1 MRLCYWRWLLIFGLM
16 AWALPAAAT
25 KQVVVLELT
34 GAIGPA
40 SSDYIERSLRRPAVA
55 AQSQAIILRID
66 TPGGLDTAMRDIVQA
81 ILGSEVPIIG
91 YVAPGGARAASA
103 GAYILYAT
111 HVAAMAPGTNVGAAT
126 PVQIGGA
133 PAAPDAEEPQDSQGQ
148 PQPKNAMERKAI
160 NDAVA
165 YIRSLAVL
173 RQRNADWAEQ
183 AVREAASLSAVEA
196 QRHDVIELIADDLE
210 DLLGQLDGRS
220 VTAAGVERTLATAG
234 VQVTYLEPDWRSR
247 LLAVITNPNV
257 AYILMLIGIYGL
269 IYELMAPGSLV
280 PGVLGG
286 ICLLLAL
293 FAFQALPISYAGLG
307 LILLGLAFLISEA
320 FIPSFGIL
328 GIGGAVAFVIGSV
341 ILFDT
346 ETAAF
351 RVSLELITGLAIVSA
366 LLLLGLVTMLLRTRR
381 QPASSG
387 ADRMIGRSGEAMY
400 DFKGRGQIRIDGEI
414 WNAHSEVPLR
424 RNQAV
429 RVLARDGLRLQVT
442 PAGVSAAE
450 SYEDGAHD

>member
-1 MRLCYWRWLLIFGLM
+1 
-16 AWALPAAAT
+16 
-25 KQVVVLELT
+25 
-34 GAIGPA
+34 
-40 SSDYIERSLRRPAVA
+40 
-55 AQSQAIILRID
+55 
-66 TPGGLDTAMRDIVQA
+66 
-81 ILGSEVPIIG
+81 
-91 YVAPGGARAASA
+91 
-103 GAYILYAT
+103 
-111 HVAAMAPGTNVGAAT
+111 
-126 PVQIGGA
+126 
-133 PAAPDAEEPQDSQGQ
+133 
-148 PQPKNAMERKAI
+148 
-160 NDAVA
+160 
-165 YIRSLAVL
+165 
-173 RQRNADWAEQ
+173 
-183 AVREAASLSAVEA
+183 
-196 QRHDVIELIADDLE
+196 
-210 DLLGQLDGRS
+210 
-220 VTAAGVERTLATAG
+220 
-234 VQVTYLEPDWRSR
+234 
-247 LLAVITNPNV
+247 
-257 AYILMLIGIYGL
+257 

-414 WNAHSEVPLR
+414 WNAHSEVPL
-424 RNQAV
+424 
-429 RVLARDGLRLQVT
+429 
-442 PAGVSAAE
+442 
-450 SYEDGAHD
+450 